1 MSAPTPQQKAAI
13 AARGDVL
20 VVAGAGAGKT
30 RALVDRCLAWLLDA
44 ENPGSL
50 DQILMVTFTEA
61 AAAEMRQRLR
71 ARLEEAHAGRPSPRG
86 RSSLGMRKALV
97 AARLVSVF

>member
-1 MSAPTPQQKAAI
+1 MSRPTPQQQAAI
-13 AARGDVL
+13 AARGNVL

-30 RALVDRCLAWLLDA
+30 RTLVDRCLAWLLDA
-44 ENPGSL
+44 QNPGSM

-71 ARLEEAHAGRPSPRG
+71 ARLEA
-86 RSSLGMRKALV
+86 V
-97 AARLVSVF
+97 QAADP